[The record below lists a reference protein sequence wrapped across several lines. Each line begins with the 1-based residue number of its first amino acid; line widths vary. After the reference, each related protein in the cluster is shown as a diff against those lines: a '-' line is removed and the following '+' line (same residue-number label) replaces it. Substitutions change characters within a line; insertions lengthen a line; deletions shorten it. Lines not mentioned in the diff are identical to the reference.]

1 MKKII
6 IIIILIFISLVSIC
20 FAEETKQPKVIE
32 AQAGQNFTIILK
44 ANATTGYQWQFAKLL
59 DESIVHLI
67 SSEYLADKT
76 KLVGA
81 GGKQVWIFKALK
93 AGQTNISFKYV
104 RSWEKNTPPQNEE
117 SFVIVIKQQLK

>member
-1 MKKII
+1 MKKIV
-6 IIIILIFISLVSIC
+6 LFVLVFVSVVSFS
-20 FAEETKQPKVIE
+20 FAGKLNQAKVIE

-44 ANATTGYQWQFAKLL
+44 GNATTGYQWQFAKPL
-59 DESIVHLI
+59 DENIVQLI
-67 SSEYLADKT
+67 SSKYLADKT

-104 RSWEKNTPPQNEE
+104 RSWEKNTAPQNEE
-117 SFVIVIKQQLK
+117 SFVIVIKSNS

>member
-1 MKKII
+1 M
-6 IIIILIFISLVSIC
+6 
-20 FAEETKQPKVIE
+20 E

-44 ANATTGYQWQFAKLL
+44 ANATTGYQWQFAKPL
-59 DESIVHLI
+59 DENLVQLI
-67 SSEYLADKT
+67 NSKYLADKT

-93 AGQTNISFKYV
+93 AGQANISFKYV
-104 RSWEKNTPPQNEE
+104 RPWEKNTPPQNEE

>member
-1 MKKII
+1 MKKIV
-6 IIIILIFISLVSIC
+6 LFVLVFVSVASFS
-20 FAEETKQPKVIE
+20 FAGKLNQAKVIE

-44 ANATTGYQWQFAKLL
+44 GNATTGYQWQFAKPL
-59 DESIVHLI
+59 DENIVQLI
-67 SSEYLADKT
+67 SSKYLADKT

-117 SFVIVIKQQLK
+117 SFVIVIKSNS

>member
-6 IIIILIFISLVSIC
+6 LFVLVVVSVASFC
-20 FAEETKQPKVIE
+20 FAEKSKQAKVIE
-32 AQAGQNFTIILK
+32 VQAGQNFTITLK
-44 ANATTGYQWQFAKLL
+44 ANATTGYQWQFAKPL
-59 DESIVHLI
+59 DESIFQLI

-93 AGQTNISFKYV
+93 AGQTTISLKYV
-104 RSWEKNTPPQNEE
+104 RPWEKNTLPQNEE
-117 SFVIVIKQQLK
+117 FYLVIIKQ

>member
-6 IIIILIFISLVSIC
+6 IFILIFIFLASFC
-20 FAEETKQPKVIE
+20 FAQDLKKPKVIE

-44 ANATTGYQWQFAKLL
+44 ANATTGYQWQFAKPL
-59 DESIVHLI
+59 DENLVQLI
-67 SSEYLADKT
+67 SSKYLADKT

-81 GGKQVWIFKALK
+81 GGKQVWMFKALK
-93 AGQTNISFKYV
+93 AGRTNIAFKYV

-117 SFVIVIKQQLK
+117 SFVIVINQ

>member
-6 IIIILIFISLVSIC
+6 LFTLVIAFLASFC
-20 FAEETKQPKVIE
+20 FAEKSKQAKVIE
-32 AQAGQNFTIILK
+32 VQAEQNFTITLK
-44 ANATTGYQWQFAKLL
+44 ANATTGYQWQLAKPLN
-59 DESIVHLI
+59 ESIVQLI

-93 AGQTNISFKYV
+93 AGQTNISLKYV
-104 RSWEKNTPPQNEE
+104 RPWEKNAPPQNEE
-117 SFVIVIKQQLK
+117 SYLIIIKQ

>member
-6 IIIILIFISLVSIC
+6 LFALVFVFLASFC
-20 FAEETKQPKVIE
+20 FAEKSKQSKVIE

-44 ANATTGYQWQFAKLL
+44 ANATTGYQWQFAKPL
-59 DESIVHLI
+59 DESIVQLI

-81 GGKQVWIFKALK
+81 GGKQVWMFKALK

-104 RSWEKNTPPQNEE
+104 RPWKKNTPPQNEE
-117 SFVIVIKQQLK
+117 SFVIVIKQ